1 MLEEQVGNASVDN
14 NDAPESSFD
23 ESDFF
28 SQLDQGVNGG
38 ILEAE
43 QTDTQTTFQQE
54 GDNTQSNESPIGNEV
69 QQSEDV
75 ENLKQRYADSS
86 KEGKRLNQR
95 LKELEPYLPVLDAMR
110 DDSNLVSHVR
120 DYFQNG
126 GDAPKSMTEKLNLG
140 DDFIFDP
147 DDAVSDPNSDS
158 AKVLNST
165 IDGVVQRRLTQ
176 GLEEQRTENEQ
187 MRTRNDFRQ
196 SKNMN
201 DAEWNDFVSFSESH
215 TLSLDDIYFLK
226 NRGARESNIASNAG
240 RQATEQIKNVQGRP
254 KSLATT
260 GSAKIDASSDDVL
273 FDAIMGI
280 DKQLDNAFG

>member
-1 MLEEQVGNASVDN
+1 MLEEQVGNATVDN
-14 NDAPESSFD
+14 TDVPESSFD

-28 SQLDQGVNGG
+28 GQLDQGVNGG

-43 QTDTQTTFQQE
+43 QTDTQTTSQQS
-54 GDNTQSNESPIGNEV
+54 DNKQATESSMGNEV

-110 DDSNLVSHVR
+110 EDSNLVTHVR

-126 GDAPKSMTEKLNLG
+126 GDAPKSMTEKLNL
-140 DDFIFDP
+140 DEDFIFDP
-147 DDAVSDPNSDS
+147 DEAVSDPNSDS

-165 IDGVVQRRLTQ
+165 IDGVVQRRLSQ
-176 GLEEQRTENEQ
+176 GLEEQRAENEQ
-187 MRTRNDFRQ
+187 MRARNDFRQ

-201 DAEWNDFVSFSESH
+201 DAEWNDYVNFSESH
-215 TLSLDDIYFLK
+215 TLSLEDIYFLK
-226 NRGARESNIASNAG
+226 NRGQRDANIASNAG
-240 RQATEQIKNVQGRP
+240 RQATEQIKQVQGRP

-260 GSAKIDASSDDVL
+260 GSAKIDVSSDDVL

>member
-1 MLEEQVGNASVDN
+1 MLEEQVGNATVDN
-14 NDAPESSFD
+14 TDVPESSFD

-28 SQLDQGVNGG
+28 GQLDQGVNGG

-43 QTDTQTTFQQE
+43 QTDTQTTFQQS
-54 GDNTQSNESPIGNEV
+54 DNKQATESSMGNEV
-69 QQSEDV
+69 RQSEDV

-110 DDSNLVSHVR
+110 EDSNLVTHVR

-126 GDAPKSMTEKLNLG
+126 GDAPKSMTEKLNL
-140 DDFIFDP
+140 DEDFIFDP
-147 DDAVSDPNSDS
+147 DEAVSDPNSDS

-165 IDGVVQRRLTQ
+165 IDGVVQRRLSQ
-176 GLEEQRTENEQ
+176 GLEEQRAENEQ
-187 MRTRNDFRQ
+187 MRARNDFRQ

-201 DAEWNDFVSFSESH
+201 DAEWNDYVNFSESH
-215 TLSLDDIYFLK
+215 TLSLEDIYFLK
-226 NRGARESNIASNAG
+226 NRGQRDANIASNAG
-240 RQATEQIKNVQGRP
+240 RQATEQIKQVQGRP

-260 GSAKIDASSDDVL
+260 GSAKIDVSSDDVL

>member
-1 MLEEQVGNASVDN
+1 MLEEQVGNASIDS

-158 AKVLNST
+158 ARVLNST

-176 GLEEQRTENEQ
+176 GLEEQRAENEQ

-254 KSLATT
+254 KSLATA

>member
-1 MLEEQVGNASVDN
+1 MLEEQVGNATVDN
-14 NDAPESSFD
+14 TDVPESSFD

-28 SQLDQGVNGG
+28 GQLDQGVNGG

-43 QTDTQTTFQQE
+43 QTDTQTTFQQS
-54 GDNTQSNESPIGNEV
+54 DNKQATESSMGNEV
-69 QQSEDV
+69 RQSEDV

-110 DDSNLVSHVR
+110 EDSNLVTHVR

-126 GDAPKSMTEKLNLG
+126 GDAPKSMTEKLNL
-140 DDFIFDP
+140 DEDFIFDP
-147 DDAVSDPNSDS
+147 DEAISDPNSDS

-165 IDGVVQRRLTQ
+165 IDGVVQRRLSQ
-176 GLEEQRTENEQ
+176 GLEEQRAENEQ
-187 MRTRNDFRQ
+187 MRARNDFRQ

-201 DAEWNDFVSFSESH
+201 DAEWNDYVNFSESH
-215 TLSLDDIYFLK
+215 TLSLEDIYFLK
-226 NRGARESNIASNAG
+226 NRGQRDANIASNAG
-240 RQATEQIKNVQGRP
+240 RQATEQIKQVQGRP

-260 GSAKIDASSDDVL
+260 GSAKIDVSSDDVL

>member
-1 MLEEQVGNASVDN
+1 MLEEQVGNATVDN
-14 NDAPESSFD
+14 TDVPESSFD

-28 SQLDQGVNGG
+28 GQLDQGVNGG

-43 QTDTQTTFQQE
+43 QTDTQTTFQQS
-54 GDNTQSNESPIGNEV
+54 DNKQATESSMGNEV

-110 DDSNLVSHVR
+110 EDSNLVTHVR

-126 GDAPKSMTEKLNLG
+126 GDAPKSMTEKLNL
-140 DDFIFDP
+140 DEDFIFDP
-147 DDAVSDPNSDS
+147 DEAVSDPNSDS

-165 IDGVVQRRLTQ
+165 IDGVVQRRLSQ
-176 GLEEQRTENEQ
+176 GLEEQRAENEQ
-187 MRTRNDFRQ
+187 MRARNDFRQ

-201 DAEWNDFVSFSESH
+201 DAEWNDYVNFSESH
-215 TLSLDDIYFLK
+215 TLSLEDIYFLK
-226 NRGARESNIASNAG
+226 NRGQRDANIASNAG
-240 RQATEQIKNVQGRP
+240 RQATEQIKQVQGRP

-260 GSAKIDASSDDVL
+260 GSAKIDVSSDDVL

>member
-1 MLEEQVGNASVDN
+1 MLEEQVGNASIDS

-165 IDGVVQRRLTQ
+165 IDGVVQRRLRQ

-254 KSLATT
+254 KSLATA

>member
-1 MLEEQVGNASVDN
+1 MLEEQVGNATVDN
-14 NDAPESSFD
+14 TDAPESSFD

-28 SQLDQGVNGG
+28 GQLDQGVNGG

-43 QTDTQTTFQQE
+43 QTDTQTTFQQS
-54 GDNTQSNESPIGNEV
+54 DNKQATESSMGNEV

-110 DDSNLVSHVR
+110 EDSNLVTHVR

-126 GDAPKSMTEKLNLG
+126 GDAPKSMTEKLNL
-140 DDFIFDP
+140 DEDFIFDP
-147 DDAVSDPNSDS
+147 DEAVSDPNSDS

-165 IDGVVQRRLTQ
+165 IDGVVQRRLSQ
-176 GLEEQRTENEQ
+176 GLEEQRAENEQ
-187 MRTRNDFRQ
+187 MRARNDFRQ

-201 DAEWNDFVSFSESH
+201 DAEWNDYVNFSESH
-215 TLSLDDIYFLK
+215 TLSLEDIYFLK
-226 NRGARESNIASNAG
+226 NRGQRDANIASNAG
-240 RQATEQIKNVQGRP
+240 RQATEQIKQVQGRP

-260 GSAKIDASSDDVL
+260 GSAKIDVSSDDVL

>member
-1 MLEEQVGNASVDN
+1 MLEEQVGNATVDN
-14 NDAPESSFD
+14 TDVPESSFD

-28 SQLDQGVNGG
+28 GQLDQGVNGG

-43 QTDTQTTFQQE
+43 QTDTQTTFQQS
-54 GDNTQSNESPIGNEV
+54 DNKQATESSMGNEV

-110 DDSNLVSHVR
+110 EDSNLVTHVR

-126 GDAPKSMTEKLNLG
+126 GDAPKSMTEKLNL
-140 DDFIFDP
+140 DEDFIFDP
-147 DDAVSDPNSDS
+147 DEAVSDPNSDS

-165 IDGVVQRRLTQ
+165 IDGVVQRRLSQ
-176 GLEEQRTENEQ
+176 GLEEQRAENEQ
-187 MRTRNDFRQ
+187 MRARNDFRQ

-201 DAEWNDFVSFSESH
+201 DV
-215 TLSLDDIYFLK
+215 
-226 NRGARESNIASNAG
+226 
-240 RQATEQIKNVQGRP
+240 
-254 KSLATT
+254 LA
-260 GSAKIDASSDDVL
+260 
-273 FDAIMGI
+273 
-280 DKQLDNAFG
+280 